1 MDTCCGCP
9 NRSINVVPVPDRTG
23 LKSGPKL
30 VQNRQTLLDR
40 QNSAGRV
47 AFEEGASLLSFA
59 EPRYYWLGPAVF
71 RADTSA
77 ADSARSK
84 IFASSTVPFR

>member
-1 MDTCCGCP
+1 MDTWCGCP
-9 NRSINVVPVPDRTG
+9 NRSINLVPVPDRAG

-30 VQNRQTLLDR
+30 VQNRKTLLDR
-40 QNSAGRV
+40 QICRSSSVRGR
-47 AFEEGASLLSFA
+47 ASLISLP

-84 IFASSTVPFR
+84 TFASSTVPFR

>member
-30 VQNRQTLLDR
+30 VQNRQTLLD
-40 QNSAGRV
+40 
-47 AFEEGASLLSFA
+47 EGASLLSFA